1 MSLVIEILLF
11 ILLIYGLVL
20 SVTSHY
26 DSWVP
31 GEHSYHSLHNGLETS
46 KDLIEEWTVEV
57 DGGDQVAQLIALQ
70 LGYEFGGPVLGFPN
84 TYTFRAYEHYKQ
96 RRTPTQHTNA
106 LESDSRI
113 KWVEQLFVKSRV
125 KRYPPYDPD
134 REVHRVK
141 RIENP
146 QDTNSSQT
154 GREKRDA
161 FRRTALF
168 NDELWGY
175 QWYLQDTRTNQDL
188 PRLDLNVLPVYQ
200 MGINGRGVRVSVLDD
215 GLEYNH
221 TDLRDN
227 YQDTRTNQDL
237 PRLDLNVLPVYQMG
251 INGRGVR
258 VSVLD
263 DGLEYNHTDL
273 RDNYDPEISWDCN
286 DHDPDPYPIQDEQ
299 NRNSHGTRCAGE
311 IVMTAN
317 NGKCGV
323 GVSFG
328 AKVGGVRMLDG
339 RITDRIE
346 GEAIGKLKLIS
357 LVLCCP
363 GTFDRHVEHEMPC
376 ADRLAGCQCKNEH
389 SPLTWLVGY
398 AWDKVDIYSASWGPN
413 DDGRTVEG
421 PGRLAVE
428 ALKRGVT
435 KGRDGK
441 GCIYVWANGNGGG
454 HSDNC
459 NCDGYSSS
467 IYTISI
473 GSASQQG
480 LFPWYGEI
488 CSSTLAT
495 AYSSGAYKDQKI
507 ATTDINDSCTLKH
520 TGTSAAAPL
529 AAGIIALALQ
539 ANAGFRFDI
548 RFGFGLL
555 NAASLVKSALNWT
568 TVPDKFICR
577 IETPRLNEADSKI
590 TTKKSV
596 NIQIYVENCGVNYIE
611 HVELIVNAEYKR
623 RGALEIYL
631 TSPQGT
637 KVQLLSARPRDTS
650 TAGFVNWPL
659 TSVAT
664 WGESPDGVW
673 RATFEDLTNE
683 QNTGKIGPLILVLHG
698 TKDMP
703 TQMRNGPRIYNFGY
717 NNEIP
722 SMFDYFDFDDPS
734 ENRVNIDENVLLN
747 IDTDL
752 IIDEIEEELRRNH
765 HSKSFML
772 P

>member
-1 MSLVIEILLF
+1 
-11 ILLIYGLVL
+11 IYGLVL

-31 GEHSYHSLHNGLETS
+31 GEHGYNSLHNGLETS

-227 YQDTRTNQDL
+227 Y
-237 PRLDLNVLPVYQMG
+237 
-251 INGRGVR
+251 
-258 VSVLD
+258 
-263 DGLEYNHTDL
+263 
-273 RDNYDPEISWDCN
+273 DPEISWDCN
-286 DHDPDPYPIQDEQ
+286 DHDPDPYPKQDEQ

-346 GEAIGKLKLIS
+346 GEAI
-357 LVLCCP
+357 
-363 GTFDRHVEHEMPC
+363 
-376 ADRLAGCQCKNEH
+376 
-389 SPLTWLVGY
+389 GY

-539 ANAGFRFDI
+539 ANPNLTWRDVQHLIVWTSEFSPLSQNPGWQINGAGFRFDI

-752 IIDEIEEELRRNH
+752 IIDEIEEELQRNH

>member
-1 MSLVIEILLF
+1 MKITEHNKY
-11 ILLIYGLVL
+11 LICKKKPNFANKYFLRKKLKKRRVSKCAAPPTL
-20 SVTSHY
+20 HC
-26 DSWVP
+26 
-31 GEHSYHSLHNGLETS
+31 SY
-46 KDLIEEWTVEV
+46 
-57 DGGDQVAQLIALQ
+57 
-70 LGYEFGGPVLGFPN
+70 VLGFPN
-84 TYTFRAYEHYKQ
+84 TFTFRAYEHNKQ
-96 RRTPTQHTNA
+96 RRTPTQHANA

-113 KWVEQLFVKSRV
+113 RWAEQSFVKSRV

-134 REVHRVK
+134 REIHRVK
-141 RIENP
+141 RIENA
-146 QDTNSSQT
+146 QDRNSSLFDERKK
-154 GREKRDA
+154 REA
-161 FRRTALF
+161 VRRTSLF

-188 PRLDLNVLPVYQ
+188 PRLDLNVLPVYE
-200 MGINGRGVRVSVLDD
+200 MGITGRGVRLSVLDD

-227 YQDTRTNQDL
+227 Y
-237 PRLDLNVLPVYQMG
+237 
-251 INGRGVR
+251 
-258 VSVLD
+258 
-263 DGLEYNHTDL
+263 E
-273 RDNYDPEISWDCN
+273 PEISWDCN
-286 DHDPDPYPIQDEQ
+286 DHDSDPYPRQEKQ

-323 GVSFG
+323 GVAFG

-346 GEAIGKLKLIS
+346 GEAIG
-357 LVLCCP
+357 
-363 GTFDRHVEHEMPC
+363 F
-376 ADRLAGCQCKNEH
+376 
-389 SPLTWLVGY
+389 

-413 DDGRTVEG
+413 DDGSTVEG

-428 ALKRGVT
+428 ALKRGVS

-507 ATTDINDSCTLKH
+507 ATTDTNDSCTLKH

-539 ANAGFRFDI
+539 ANPNLTWRDVQHLIVWTSEFSPLSHNPGWQINGAGFRFDV

-555 NAASLVKSALNWT
+555 NAAALVKSALNWT
-568 TVPDKFICR
+568 TVPEKCSCR
-577 IETPRLNEADSKI
+577 IEAPRLKEADRRIS
-590 TTKKSV
+590 TKEDV
-596 NIQIYVENCGVNYIE
+596 NIEIYVENCGVNYIE
-611 HVELIVNAEYKR
+611 HVELVVNAKYKR

-631 TSPQGT
+631 TSPQ
-637 KVQLLSARPRDTS
+637 D
-650 TAGFVNWPL
+650 WPL

-664 WGESPDGVW
+664 WGERADGVW
-673 RATFEDLTNE
+673 RATFEDMTNE
-683 QNTGKIGPLILVLHG
+683 QNMGQIGSLSLVLHG
-698 TKDMP
+698 TKEMP
-703 TQMRNGPRIYNFGY
+703 AQMRNGPRVYNFGY
-717 NNEIP
+717 NEELP
-722 SMFDYFDFDDPS
+722 SKLDYFDFEDPV
-734 ENRVNIDENVLLN
+734 EENVN
-747 IDTDL
+747 ENVFNMDTDL
-752 IIDEIEEELRRNH
+752 IIDEIEEDLQRNH